1 MVQIDSL
8 NMLQY
13 IDMLLKHGN
22 YTKAAKDLYISQP
35 YLTQTIKKV
44 EQELEIEIIN
54 RHITPL
60 QLTEAGKVYY
70 QYLNSLETEQDLFRK
85 KIAKYSSPDSSILRV
100 GILSSLGTY
109 VLPLFLSNYMEKH
122 PEVKIELHEAIPE
135 ENEEK
140 LLKEGLDVLIGQN
153 PETISPN
160 LTVHVSGKHGY
171 YAIIPESSDLFQKGR
186 LFVSPE
192 TIPIKALLKE
202 TLVLTS
208 RGSAIRRQI
217 DYLIQKHAIHSKIVL
232 ESNNIFTVVELAK
245 QNMGVTFAPESVTV
259 PSTNQSAFNIYPLSL
274 DILSLDYFIA
284 HPANKTLIPAEK
296 DFIEAFL
303 KEMERHVHKT

>member
-100 GILSSLGTY
+100 GIQ
-109 VLPLFLSNYMEKH
+109 
-122 PEVKIELHEAIPE
+122 
-135 ENEEK
+135 
-140 LLKEGLDVLIGQN
+140 IGRA
-153 PETISPN
+153 
-160 LTVHVSGKHGY
+160 HV
-171 YAIIPESSDLFQKGR
+171 
-186 LFVSPE
+186 
-192 TIPIKALLKE
+192 
-202 TLVLTS
+202 
-208 RGSAIRRQI
+208 
-217 DYLIQKHAIHSKIVL
+217 
-232 ESNNIFTVVELAK
+232 
-245 QNMGVTFAPESVTV
+245 
-259 PSTNQSAFNIYPLSL
+259 
-274 DILSLDYFIA
+274 
-284 HPANKTLIPAEK
+284 
-296 DFIEAFL
+296 
-303 KEMERHVHKT
+303 